1 MFLRRKKRIELGGVT
16 GANVTPLADVT
27 TTLIVV
33 FLVTMP
39 TIMWSGIDVK
49 ATEGEGSDQVLAREV
64 RDNRDDDLLTISVQP
79 EGVTVNRKQVEFA
92 ELSDVLVRM
101 LESRED
107 KTVVIVPSDYV
118 ELGRVVEVLD
128 VAKASGAGSLALLNM
143 NENKRETGR

>member
-1 MFLRRKKRIELGGVT
+1 MFLKRKKRIELGGVT

-49 ATEGEGSDQVLAREV
+49 ATEGEGGDQVLAREV
-64 RDNRDDDLLTISVQP
+64 SKDDNDELLTIAVQP
-79 EGVTVNRKQVEFA
+79 EGVTVNRQQVDFA
-92 ELSDVLVRM
+92 DLSGVLVEM
-101 LESRED
+101 LSTRDD

-143 NENKRETGR
+143 NEKSRKASR